1 MKSRFSIA
9 LTFVV
14 AFAAISL
21 LFSGCGRTRGDDTT
35 TIEPVLVFNEPVT
48 VGDLERNP
56 SDPFLQT
63 APDGDVVMSWTEQ
76 EPGAKDD
83 GRNFM
88 VTTLDSRGESSSEI
102 RQINDQSGQLSSHG
116 GENLAKFT
124 VNDDNGIAAVWTTR
138 GEDYHTGDIWYSH
151 GEETGDFSP
160 AVRLNDDESS
170 QWNHAFSALTTGPDG
185 KLYATWM
192 DGRNRNII
200 GFDNSNPNKKNK
212 RVYEWDNS
220 QLMMAVSEDGGKSW
234 GANYPISDFRTCSC
248 CRPTIGFVDQ
258 GETMVISYRVVADDY
273 LRDQVVMRSTDG
285 AKTFAEPVYISEDG
299 WINQACPH
307 AGVSMDIDSAE
318 TIHSLWWTAGS
329 VDEEAGIYYNTSSD
343 GGQSFSPRHLMSRTP
358 PKRVLH
364 TMLTIDKNDTVWATW
379 EEIKDEKA
387 QIFMAYLDAKTGE
400 WSEYHQLSDGTA
412 NAMFPV
418 VTTDDSNLYVAWTER
433 KGETSL
439 VKMQTAQLVSD

>member
-1 MKSRFSIA
+1 MKSRFSTA
-9 LTFVV
+9 LTLMAAMV
-14 AFAAISL
+14 AVSL
-21 LFSGCGRTRGDDTT
+21 VLSGCGRTRGDDTV
-35 TIEPVLVFNEPVT
+35 IEPVLVFNELVT

-56 SDPFLQT
+56 SDPFLET
-63 APDGDVVMSWTEQ
+63 APDGDIVMSWTEQ

-83 GRNFM
+83 GRNLLVSTF
-88 VTTLDSRGESSSEI
+88 DSQGRPSSEI
-102 RQINDQSGQLSSHG
+102 RQMNDQAGQLSNHG

-124 VNDDNGIAAVWTTR
+124 VNADNGIAAVWTTR

-160 AVRLNDDESS
+160 AVRLNDDEAS
-170 QWNHAFSALTTGPDG
+170 QWNHAFSAMATGPDG

-192 DGRNRNII
+192 DGRNRNIV
-200 GFDNSNPNKKNK
+200 GFDNSDPKKKNK
-212 RVYEWDNS
+212 RVYELPNS

-234 GANYPISDFRTCSC
+234 GANYPVSDFRICSC

-258 GETMVISYRVVADDY
+258 GDTMVISYRLVGDDY
-273 LRDQVVMRSTDG
+273 LRDQVMVRSTDG
-285 AKTFAEPVYISEDG
+285 AKTFTEPVYISEDG

-329 VDEEAGIYYNTSSD
+329 VDEEAGIYYNVSTD
-343 GGQSFSPRHLMSRTP
+343 GGKSFSPRHLMSGTP
-358 PKRVLH
+358 AKRVLH
-364 TMLTIDKNDTVWATW
+364 AMLTVDKDDTVWAAW

-387 QIFMAYLDAKTGE
+387 QIFLAYRDTETGE
-400 WSEYHQLSDGTA
+400 WSEYHQLSDGTS
-412 NAMFPV
+412 NALFPV
-418 VTTDDSNLYVAWTER
+418 LTTDDSNLYIAWTER
-433 KGETSL
+433 KGEGSQ